1 MQVTDIKHL
10 VLSGGGLLGI
20 SYIGLAKFLEE
31 SLSNPIIKNF
41 KSITGCS
48 AGAIFGS
55 LIAIGYTSTELQ
67 NIIKEMNFKEYI
79 NINAESLI
87 NFMKLKNQNTRKVKR
102 IKPQHLFEI
111 FTNCDID
118 KLIKDFDNNN
128 IQNELV
134 NNWEVVYYFNVLKDV
149 FTFSI
154 DEYDFIHQSLKS
166 FIRD

>member
-1 MQVTDIKHL
+1 
-10 VLSGGGLLGI
+10 
-20 SYIGLAKFLEE
+20 
-31 SLSNPIIKNF
+31 
-41 KSITGCS
+41 
-48 AGAIFGS
+48 
-55 LIAIGYTSTELQ
+55 
-67 NIIKEMNFKEYI
+67 
-79 NINAESLI
+79 
-87 NFMKLKNQNTRKVKR
+87 MKLKNQNTRKVKR
-102 IKPQHLFEI
+102 IKPQHLIEI

-166 FIRD
+166 FIRDKKIDEVFNNL